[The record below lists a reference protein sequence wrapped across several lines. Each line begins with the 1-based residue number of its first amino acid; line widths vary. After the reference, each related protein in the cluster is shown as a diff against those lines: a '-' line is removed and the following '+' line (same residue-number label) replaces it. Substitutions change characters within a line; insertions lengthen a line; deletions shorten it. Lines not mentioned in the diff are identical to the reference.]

1 MPGTALGTLPC
12 FICRSLEQMLP
23 RVTRTM
29 ASVASCSYG
38 LGLSIKANLPF
49 SMYVY
54 AFILNI
60 MLLIFCSHRLWQLA
74 DYKLIRLFYPRRYGF
89 CGKLPIIHVAPMLL
103 VPMKRWGHRRI
114 SLAQRLV
121 SLRSQFTCK
130 PRILTLHAEPTST
143 QPKAQKNLAFNTK
156 GDNVVAKRLILSHTK
171 QRQSV
176 FPDLL
181 DIHKAL
187 FFSFFRRDTWRLFL
201 IFRRRSVAIFA
212 LRTVL
217 AKEYYHHN
225 LIYRNYATEKYIL
238 AKYHK
243 RSNGVLKI
251 IHRHK
256 AKNIRDTH

>member
-1 MPGTALGTLPC
+1 
-12 FICRSLEQMLP
+12 
-23 RVTRTM
+23 
-29 ASVASCSYG
+29 
-38 LGLSIKANLPF
+38 
-49 SMYVY
+49 
-54 AFILNI
+54 

-74 DYKLIRLFYPRRYGF
+74 DYKLIRLFYPLRYSF

-130 PRILTLHAEPTST
+130 PRILALHAKPTST
-143 QPKAQKNLAFNTK
+143 QPKAQKNLALNTK
-156 GDNVVAKRLILSHTK
+156 GDNVFAKRLILSHTK

-181 DIHKAL
+181 NVHKAL

-201 IFRRRSVAIFA
+201 IFRRRSIAIFA

-243 RSNGVLKI
+243 RSNVSSKSSIVIKLRTSETHIETIMIVATTG
-251 IHRHK
+251 
-256 AKNIRDTH
+256 KNIHHPLRPVSCNRLIDIGMVTSQNGGRKFDMK